1 MVHRALLV
9 VLIVLVGCSRATLPY
24 KPEPQPQGARISAGY
39 QIVGDRIR
47 IEINTGGRPLEQ
59 VWILKPDGSSLG
71 PQDVEAPAVASNPGP
86 SVRFGTAGGVSGH
99 RSAVATGA
107 GVSFPFGGGSSRAES
122 NTIAW
127 FPLRTAGPPPWQ
139 LYVKLIGIVPTTFTL
154 YPEYKST
161 RLRAPAQPPVRV
173 APSPLEAAGPTFPKS
188 FVNDSEADLTTW
200 GTSAPLGEKMVLVGR
215 VLDDAGRPVRRS
227 LVEVWQANAS
237 GKYPHPVD
245 DHDAPMDPNFLGKGQ
260 VLTDDE
266 GRYRVVTIKPG
277 AYPWQNHAFAWRPAH
292 IHLSLFGNA
301 YAQRLI
307 TQMFFP
313 GDPLLAID
321 PIFNSVPEAG
331 RRPATEIASR

>member
-1 MVHRALLV
+1 MVETAADVHP
-9 VLIVLVGCSRATLPY
+9 PY
-24 KPEPQPQGARISAGY
+24 
-39 QIVGDRIR
+39 
-47 IEINTGGRPLEQ
+47 
-59 VWILKPDGSSLG
+59 
-71 PQDVEAPAVASNPGP
+71 
-86 SVRFGTAGGVSGH
+86 
-99 RSAVATGA
+99 
-107 GVSFPFGGGSSRAES
+107 
-122 NTIAW
+122 
-127 FPLRTAGPPPWQ
+127 
-139 LYVKLIGIVPTTFTL
+139 L
-154 YPEYKST
+154 YPDYKST
-161 RLRAPAQPPVRV
+161 RLRAPAQPLVRV
-173 APSPLEAAGPTFPKS
+173 AASPIESAAPGFPAS
-188 FVNDSEADLTTW
+188 FVKDSEADLTTW

-215 VLDDAGRPVRRS
+215 VLDAGGRPVRRS

-277 AYPWQNHAFAWRPAH
+277 AYPWQNHAYAWRPAH

-331 RRPATEIASR
+331 RRLLIADLDLEHGVEGVALGYHFDIVLRGPQATPMGV

>member
-1 MVHRALLV
+1 MSGTLADVHP
-9 VLIVLVGCSRATLPY
+9 PY
-24 KPEPQPQGARISAGY
+24 
-39 QIVGDRIR
+39 
-47 IEINTGGRPLEQ
+47 
-59 VWILKPDGSSLG
+59 
-71 PQDVEAPAVASNPGP
+71 
-86 SVRFGTAGGVSGH
+86 
-99 RSAVATGA
+99 
-107 GVSFPFGGGSSRAES
+107 
-122 NTIAW
+122 
-127 FPLRTAGPPPWQ
+127 
-139 LYVKLIGIVPTTFTL
+139 L
-154 YPEYKST
+154 YPDYKST
-161 RLRAPAQPPVRV
+161 RLRAPEQPPVRV

-188 FVNDSEADLTTW
+188 FVRDSEADLTTW
-200 GTSAPLGEKMVLVGR
+200 GKSAPLGEKMVLVGR

-245 DHDAPMDPNFLGKGQ
+245 DHDAPMDPNFL
-260 VLTDDE
+260 
-266 GRYRVVTIKPG
+266 YRVVTIKPG

-331 RRPATEIASR
+331 RRLLIAGLDLEHGVEGVALGYRFDIVLRGPHATPMGV